1 MPESPTNYRP
11 KEEDDMAKGQARSN
25 KEKKKPKQDKKS
37 AGVSAYATAYGK
49 AASGSNNKKT

>member
-1 MPESPTNYRP
+1 
-11 KEEDDMAKGQARSN
+11 MAKGQARSN

-37 AGVSAYATAYGK
+37 AGVSAYTAAYGK